1 MFKNAG
7 ELAQA
12 IDHTLVRPDATL
24 DDLAAACEEAKRYG
38 FTCVVV
44 QGCHVTRA
52 RELLDG
58 TLVKVCSVVGFP
70 HGANTTTVKI
80 VEAMEAMKN
89 GASELDVVVN
99 IGMVKSGRYDLVEID
114 IKNVIAM
121 TQGKVH
127 KVILET
133 GMLTE
138 DEIIRVCETAMRAGA
153 EFVKTST
160 GYGPR
165 GATVEDVRLI
175 RRIVGSVCRVKASG
189 GIRDLAAA
197 TAMIVAGAE
206 RIGTSSGP
214 AIMEEYLRQSLAAH
228 SS

>member
-1 MFKNAG
+1 MFQNASH
-7 ELAQA
+7 LAQV

-24 DDLAAACEEAKRYG
+24 DELTAACQDARKYG
-38 FTCVVV
+38 FACVVV
-44 QGCHVTRA
+44 NSGHVVRA
-52 RELLDG
+52 RELLSG

-89 GASELDVVVN
+89 GASELDFVAN
-99 IGMVKSGRYDLVEID
+99 IGMVKSGRYDAVEID
-114 IKNVIAM
+114 IKNIIVM
-121 TQGKVH
+121 TPQKVH

-133 GMLTE
+133 GILTE
-138 DEIIRVCETAMRAGA
+138 DEIIRVCEIAMRAGA

-160 GYGPR
+160 GFGPR

-189 GIRDLAAA
+189 GIRDLASL
-197 TAMIVAGAE
+197 TSMIDAGAE

-214 AIMEEYLRQSLAAH
+214 AIMEEYLRKKK
-228 SS
+228 